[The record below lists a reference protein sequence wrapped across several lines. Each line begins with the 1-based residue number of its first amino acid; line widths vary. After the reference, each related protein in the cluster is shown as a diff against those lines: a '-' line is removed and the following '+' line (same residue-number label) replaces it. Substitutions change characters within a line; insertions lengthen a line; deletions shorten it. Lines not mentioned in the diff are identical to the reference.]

1 MGKDQEAVPEKCMHS
16 RSIWNWSG
24 FESLFRMRSSRRAFR
39 TNQVKGVIDRMNY
52 LIRKHLSA
60 GRRVQFGEFG
70 NFRYGVGSIKRRRT
84 KISVRDDQD
93 SAYRVQPGSLLRKQN
108 RMQLNDIL
116 RLSDY
121 RFIGVGRDDGKDA
134 GEHCAIFYRS
144 DRFKVLDQGDFW
156 LSEHPEKPG
165 RGWDGTCC
173 NRICTWGKF
182 EDLKN
187 HKQFYFFNVHYE
199 YEGDV
204 ARRESSNLMI
214 SRIKSIAGNQPVFLT
229 GDFNA
234 FPTEEPIRI
243 LNDSGFLN
251 DSYKITKEAPFGPV
265 CTYHGYD
272 STIKTE
278 ERLDYI
284 WVTDS
289 IQIDKY
295 GVLTNTLYGHTP
307 SDHFPVMVVAE
318 F

>member
-1 MGKDQEAVPEKCMHS
+1 MKKLIIFVSLLFLAMAYGKAEDKEVLKIATF
-16 RSIWNWSG
+16 N
-24 FESLFRMRSSRRAFR
+24 LRMDTPSDGENAWFHRKDMV
-39 TNQVKGVIDRMNY
+39 ND
-52 LIRKHLSA
+52 LIRFYGFDL
-60 GRRVQFGEFG
+60 FGTQEGF
-70 NFRYGVGSIKRRRT
+70 T
-84 KISVRDDQD
+84 H
-93 SAYRVQPGSLLRKQN
+93 
-108 RMQLNDIL
+108 QLNDIL

-251 DSYKITKEAPFGPV
+251 DSYKITKEVPFGPV

>member
-1 MGKDQEAVPEKCMHS
+1 MKKLIIFVSLLFLAMAYGKAEDKEVLKIATFNLRMDTPSDGEKAWFHRKDMV
-16 RSIWNWSG
+16 N
-24 FESLFRMRSSRRAFR
+24 
-39 TNQVKGVIDRMNY
+39 D
-52 LIRKHLSA
+52 LIRFYGFDL
-60 GRRVQFGEFG
+60 FGTQEGF
-70 NFRYGVGSIKRRRT
+70 T
-84 KISVRDDQD
+84 H
-93 SAYRVQPGSLLRKQN
+93 
-108 RMQLNDIL
+108 QLNDIL

>member
-1 MGKDQEAVPEKCMHS
+1 MNHEKVNYIRVIAVLGDGKAEDKEVLKIATF
-16 RSIWNWSG
+16 N
-24 FESLFRMRSSRRAFR
+24 LRMDTPSDGENAWFHRKDMV
-39 TNQVKGVIDRMNY
+39 ND
-52 LIRKHLSA
+52 LIRFYGFDL
-60 GRRVQFGEFG
+60 FGTQEGF
-70 NFRYGVGSIKRRRT
+70 T
-84 KISVRDDQD
+84 H
-93 SAYRVQPGSLLRKQN
+93 
-108 RMQLNDIL
+108 QLNDIL

>member
-1 MGKDQEAVPEKCMHS
+1 MKKLIIFVSLLFLAMAYGKAEDKEVLKIATF
-16 RSIWNWSG
+16 N
-24 FESLFRMRSSRRAFR
+24 LRMDTPSDGENAWFHRKDMV
-39 TNQVKGVIDRMNY
+39 ND
-52 LIRKHLSA
+52 LIRFYGFDL
-60 GRRVQFGEFG
+60 FGTQEGF
-70 NFRYGVGSIKRRRT
+70 T
-84 KISVRDDQD
+84 H
-93 SAYRVQPGSLLRKQN
+93 
-108 RMQLNDIL
+108 QLNDIL

-307 SDHFPVMVVAE
+307 CLLYTSPSPRD
-318 F
+318 

>member
-1 MGKDQEAVPEKCMHS
+1 MKKLIIFVSLLFLAMAYGKAEDKEVLKIATF
-16 RSIWNWSG
+16 N
-24 FESLFRMRSSRRAFR
+24 LRMETPSDGENAWFHRKDMV
-39 TNQVKGVIDRMNY
+39 ND
-52 LIRKHLSA
+52 LIRFYGFDL
-60 GRRVQFGEFG
+60 FGTQEGF
-70 NFRYGVGSIKRRRT
+70 T
-84 KISVRDDQD
+84 H
-93 SAYRVQPGSLLRKQN
+93 
-108 RMQLNDIL
+108 QLNDIL

>member
-1 MGKDQEAVPEKCMHS
+1 MKKLIIFVSLLFLAMAYGKAEDKEVLKIATF
-16 RSIWNWSG
+16 N
-24 FESLFRMRSSRRAFR
+24 LRMDTPSDGENAWFHRKDMV
-39 TNQVKGVIDRMNY
+39 ND
-52 LIRKHLSA
+52 LIRFYGFDL
-60 GRRVQFGEFG
+60 FGTQEGF
-70 NFRYGVGSIKRRRT
+70 T
-84 KISVRDDQD
+84 H
-93 SAYRVQPGSLLRKQN
+93 
-108 RMQLNDIL
+108 QLNDIL

-156 LSEHPEKPG
+156 LSEQPEKPG

>member
-1 MGKDQEAVPEKCMHS
+1 MKKLIIFVSLLFLAMAYGKAEDKEVLKIATF
-16 RSIWNWSG
+16 N
-24 FESLFRMRSSRRAFR
+24 LRMDTPSDGENAWFHRKDMV
-39 TNQVKGVIDRMNY
+39 ND
-52 LIRKHLSA
+52 LIRFYGFDL
-60 GRRVQFGEFG
+60 FGTQEGF
-70 NFRYGVGSIKRRRT
+70 T
-84 KISVRDDQD
+84 H
-93 SAYRVQPGSLLRKQN
+93 
-108 RMQLNDIL
+108 QLNDIL

-144 DRFKVLDQGDFW
+144 DRFKVWDQGDFW

-204 ARRESSNLMI
+204 ALRESSNLMI
-214 SRIKSIAGNQPVFLT
+214 SRIKSIACNQPVFLT

>member
-1 MGKDQEAVPEKCMHS
+1 MKKLIIFVSLLFLAMAYGKAEDKEVLKIATF
-16 RSIWNWSG
+16 N
-24 FESLFRMRSSRRAFR
+24 LRMDTPSDGENAWFHRKDMV
-39 TNQVKGVIDRMNY
+39 ND
-52 LIRKHLSA
+52 LIRFYGFDL
-60 GRRVQFGEFG
+60 FGTQEGF
-70 NFRYGVGSIKRRRT
+70 T
-84 KISVRDDQD
+84 H
-93 SAYRVQPGSLLRKQN
+93 
-108 RMQLNDIL
+108 QLNDIL

-144 DRFKVLDQGDFW
+144 DRFKVLYQGDFW

>member
-1 MGKDQEAVPEKCMHS
+1 MKKLIIFVSLLFLAMAYGKAEDKEVLKIATF
-16 RSIWNWSG
+16 N
-24 FESLFRMRSSRRAFR
+24 LRMDTPSDGENAWFHRKDMV
-39 TNQVKGVIDRMNY
+39 ND
-52 LIRKHLSA
+52 LIRFYGFDL
-60 GRRVQFGEFG
+60 FGTQEGF
-70 NFRYGVGSIKRRRT
+70 T
-84 KISVRDDQD
+84 H
-93 SAYRVQPGSLLRKQN
+93 
-108 RMQLNDIL
+108 QLNDIL

-121 RFIGVGRDDGKDA
+121 QFIGVGRDDGKDA

>member
-1 MGKDQEAVPEKCMHS
+1 MIKLIIFVSLLFLAMAYGKAEDKEVLKIATF
-16 RSIWNWSG
+16 N
-24 FESLFRMRSSRRAFR
+24 LRMDTPSDGENAWFHRKDMV
-39 TNQVKGVIDRMNY
+39 ND
-52 LIRKHLSA
+52 LIRFYGFDL
-60 GRRVQFGEFG
+60 FGTQEGF
-70 NFRYGVGSIKRRRT
+70 T
-84 KISVRDDQD
+84 H
-93 SAYRVQPGSLLRKQN
+93 
-108 RMQLNDIL
+108 QLNDIL

>member
-1 MGKDQEAVPEKCMHS
+1 MKKLIIFVSLLFLAMAYGKAEDKEVLKIATF
-16 RSIWNWSG
+16 N
-24 FESLFRMRSSRRAFR
+24 LRMDTPSDGENAWLHRKDMV
-39 TNQVKGVIDRMNY
+39 ND
-52 LIRKHLSA
+52 LIRFYGFDL
-60 GRRVQFGEFG
+60 FGTQEGFT
-70 NFRYGVGSIKRRRT
+70 Y
-84 KISVRDDQD
+84 
-93 SAYRVQPGSLLRKQN
+93 
-108 RMQLNDIL
+108 QLNDIL

-214 SRIKSIAGNQPVFLT
+214 SRITSIAGNQPVFLT

-272 STIKTE
+272 STVKTE

>member
-1 MGKDQEAVPEKCMHS
+1 MKKLIIFVSLLFLAMAYGKAEDKEVLKIATF
-16 RSIWNWSG
+16 N
-24 FESLFRMRSSRRAFR
+24 LRMDTPSDGENAWFHRKDMV
-39 TNQVKGVIDRMNY
+39 ND
-52 LIRKHLSA
+52 LIRFYGFDL
-60 GRRVQFGEFG
+60 FGTQEGF
-70 NFRYGVGSIKRRRT
+70 T
-84 KISVRDDQD
+84 H
-93 SAYRVQPGSLLRKQN
+93 
-108 RMQLNDIL
+108 QLNDIL

-187 HKQFYFFNVHYE
+187 HKQFYFFIVHYE

>member
-1 MGKDQEAVPEKCMHS
+1 MKKLIIFVSLLFLAMAYGKAEDKEVLKIATF
-16 RSIWNWSG
+16 N
-24 FESLFRMRSSRRAFR
+24 LRMDTPSDGENAWFHRKDMV
-39 TNQVKGVIDRMNY
+39 ND
-52 LIRKHLSA
+52 LIRFYGFDL
-60 GRRVQFGEFG
+60 FGTQEGF
-70 NFRYGVGSIKRRRT
+70 T
-84 KISVRDDQD
+84 H
-93 SAYRVQPGSLLRKQN
+93 
-108 RMQLNDIL
+108 QLNDIL

-144 DRFKVLDQGDFW
+144 DRFEVLDQGDFW

>member
-1 MGKDQEAVPEKCMHS
+1 MKKLIIFVSLLFLAMAYGKAEDKEVLKIATF
-16 RSIWNWSG
+16 N
-24 FESLFRMRSSRRAFR
+24 LRMDTPSDGENAWFHRKDMV
-39 TNQVKGVIDRMNY
+39 ND
-52 LIRKHLSA
+52 LIRLY
-60 GRRVQFGEFG
+60 GFDLFGTQEGF
-70 NFRYGVGSIKRRRT
+70 T
-84 KISVRDDQD
+84 H
-93 SAYRVQPGSLLRKQN
+93 
-108 RMQLNDIL
+108 QLNDIL

>member
-1 MGKDQEAVPEKCMHS
+1 MKKLIIFVSLLFLAMAYGKAEDKEVLKIATF
-16 RSIWNWSG
+16 N
-24 FESLFRMRSSRRAFR
+24 LRMDTPSDGENAWFHRKDMV
-39 TNQVKGVIDRMNY
+39 ND
-52 LIRKHLSA
+52 LIRFYGFDL
-60 GRRVQFGEFG
+60 FGTQEGF
-70 NFRYGVGSIKRRRT
+70 T
-84 KISVRDDQD
+84 H
-93 SAYRVQPGSLLRKQN
+93 
-108 RMQLNDIL
+108 QLNDIL

-251 DSYKITKEAPFGPV
+251 DSYKITKEAPVGPV

>member
-1 MGKDQEAVPEKCMHS
+1 MKKLIIFVSLLFLAMAYGKAEDKEVLKIATF
-16 RSIWNWSG
+16 N
-24 FESLFRMRSSRRAFR
+24 LRMDTPSDGENAWFHRKDMV
-39 TNQVKGVIDRMNY
+39 ND
-52 LIRKHLSA
+52 LIRFYGFDL
-60 GRRVQFGEFG
+60 FGTQEGF
-70 NFRYGVGSIKRRRT
+70 T
-84 KISVRDDQD
+84 H
-93 SAYRVQPGSLLRKQN
+93 
-108 RMQLNDIL
+108 QLNDIL

-144 DRFKVLDQGDFW
+144 DRFKVLDQGDFC

>member
-1 MGKDQEAVPEKCMHS
+1 MKKLIIFVSLLFLAMAYGKAEDKEVLKIATF
-16 RSIWNWSG
+16 N
-24 FESLFRMRSSRRAFR
+24 LRMDTPSDGENAWFHRKDMV
-39 TNQVKGVIDRMNY
+39 ND
-52 LIRKHLSA
+52 LIRFYGFDL
-60 GRRVQFGEFG
+60 FGTQEGF
-70 NFRYGVGSIKRRRT
+70 T
-84 KISVRDDQD
+84 H
-93 SAYRVQPGSLLRKQN
+93 
-108 RMQLNDIL
+108 QLNDIL

-134 GEHCAIFYRS
+134 GEYCAIFYRS

>member
-1 MGKDQEAVPEKCMHS
+1 MKK
-16 RSIWNWSG
+16 
-24 FESLFRMRSSRRAFR
+24 
-39 TNQVKGVIDRMNY
+39 
-52 LIRKHLSA
+52 LIIF
-60 GRRVQFGEFG
+60 V
-70 NFRYGVGSIKRRRT
+70 
-84 KISVRDDQD
+84 
-93 SAYRVQPGSLLRKQN
+93 SLLFLAVAYGKAEDKEVLRIATFNLRMDTPSDGENAWPHRKDMVNDLVRFYGFDLFGTQEGFTH
-108 RMQLNDIL
+108 QLNDIL

-182 EDLKN
+182 EDLKS

-272 STIKTE
+272 STVKTE

>member
-1 MGKDQEAVPEKCMHS
+1 MKKLIIFVSLLFLAMAYGKAEDKEVLKIATF
-16 RSIWNWSG
+16 N
-24 FESLFRMRSSRRAFR
+24 LRMDTPSDGENAWFHRKDMV
-39 TNQVKGVIDRMNY
+39 ND
-52 LIRKHLSA
+52 LIRFYGFDL
-60 GRRVQFGEFG
+60 FGTQEGF
-70 NFRYGVGSIKRRRT
+70 T
-84 KISVRDDQD
+84 H
-93 SAYRVQPGSLLRKQN
+93 
-108 RMQLNDIL
+108 QLNDIL

-307 SDHFPVMVVAE
+307 SDHFPGMVVAE

>member
-1 MGKDQEAVPEKCMHS
+1 MKKLIIFVSLLFLAMAYGKAEDKEVLKIATF
-16 RSIWNWSG
+16 N
-24 FESLFRMRSSRRAFR
+24 LRMDTPSDGENAWFHRKDMV
-39 TNQVKGVIDRMNY
+39 ND
-52 LIRKHLSA
+52 LIRFYGFDL
-60 GRRVQFGEFG
+60 FGTQEGF
-70 NFRYGVGSIKRRRT
+70 T
-84 KISVRDDQD
+84 H
-93 SAYRVQPGSLLRKQN
+93 
-108 RMQLNDIL
+108 QLNDIL
-116 RLSDY
+116 RLSNY

>member
-1 MGKDQEAVPEKCMHS
+1 MVND
-16 RSIWNWSG
+16 
-24 FESLFRMRSSRRAFR
+24 
-39 TNQVKGVIDRMNY
+39 
-52 LIRKHLSA
+52 LIRFYGFDL
-60 GRRVQFGEFG
+60 FGTQEGF
-70 NFRYGVGSIKRRRT
+70 T
-84 KISVRDDQD
+84 H
-93 SAYRVQPGSLLRKQN
+93 
-108 RMQLNDIL
+108 QLNDIL

-187 HKQFYFFNVHYE
+187 HNQFYFFNVHYE

>member
-1 MGKDQEAVPEKCMHS
+1 MKKLIIFVSLLFLAMAYGKAEDKEVLKIATF
-16 RSIWNWSG
+16 N
-24 FESLFRMRSSRRAFR
+24 LRMDTPSDGENAWFHRKDMV
-39 TNQVKGVIDRMNY
+39 ND
-52 LIRKHLSA
+52 LIRFYGFDL
-60 GRRVQFGEFG
+60 FGTQEGF
-70 NFRYGVGSIKRRRT
+70 T
-84 KISVRDDQD
+84 H
-93 SAYRVQPGSLLRKQN
+93 
-108 RMQLNDIL
+108 QLNDIL

-307 SDHFPVMVVAE
+307 SDYFPVMVVAE